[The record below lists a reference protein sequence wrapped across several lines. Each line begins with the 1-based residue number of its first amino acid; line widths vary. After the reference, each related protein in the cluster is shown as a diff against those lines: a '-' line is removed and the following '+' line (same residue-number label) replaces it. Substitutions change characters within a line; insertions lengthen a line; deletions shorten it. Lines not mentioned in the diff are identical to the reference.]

1 MVFARLRERLG
12 EYKRWALGQKRLRQK
27 EAEFDTITKECSRS
41 CGSEAAREVVEA
53 VCRAYN
59 GEVCPDYTDDQI
71 YTAREKWA
79 EILHTMHKHGKYSSG
94 NDVQIL
100 EGGDTCFPVMLEAID
115 SAKDRVWME
124 SYIFDGSSVAETF
137 YDALVRAKGRGV
149 DVILIL
155 DACGGSAFR
164 KEWLEHL
171 RSIGVPVVVFNPMVP
186 FLTDTIGP
194 PCFRDHRKILVAD
207 NTGFCGSMNIHQE
220 TCSPKMGG
228 DGHFYDVHSRMRGP
242 CVKDLADV
250 FISSLKESGSDIVRS
265 SIPDV
270 PAVAEPGMY
279 VQVLNSCVR
288 RQDYGLQKSLQLLL
302 RSADQSVIIASAYF
316 TPPGF
321 LRRTLIDT
329 ITRRKVK
336 TSLLVS
342 GNSDFWPIPGDL
354 MAQTHA
360 VRQFVGLPGC
370 DVSMYGAQHM
380 HAKYSSFD
388 GVYSFLG
395 SNNFDRYSTRRN
407 LECSIGVMDR
417 GFAEGIR
424 SIHEDK
430 KHKGFKPSLD
440 DWYFSNSFVR
450 LGCFIAYYCLKLS
463 GQNIVDGLNIY
474 NTQWRLRK
482 ELLVKALNKEAGITV
497 ATGMMWGLAFQL
509 NREVHT
515 KFLKKALKSLP
526 TKYCCLDASRPWF
539 VYWILRAL
547 ELLGNLD
554 RIEVADDMAGCDSSS
569 YESGDGVDG
578 VHLARLLCS

>member
-1 MVFARLRERLG
+1 MVFTRLRERIG
-12 EYKRWALGQKRLRQK
+12 EYKRWALGQKRIKQK
-27 EAEFDTITKECSRS
+27 EAEFDTITKECSKT
-41 CGSEAAREVVEA
+41 CGTEAAREVVEA
-53 VCRAYN
+53 VCKAYN
-59 GEVCPDYTDDQI
+59 RQTCPTYTDDEI
-71 YTAREKWA
+71 YGARQKWA
-79 EILHTMHKHGKYSSG
+79 DILHTMHKHGKFSSG

-100 EGGDTCFPVMLEAID
+100 EGGDTCFPVMLKAID

-124 SYIFDGSSVAETF
+124 SYIFDGSDVAKRF
-137 YDALVRAKGRGV
+137 YESLIRAKERGV

-155 DACGGSAFR
+155 DACGGSDFR

-171 RSIGVPVVVFNPMVP
+171 RSIGVPVVVFNPMLP

-194 PCFRDHRKILVAD
+194 PCFRDHRKILIAD

-228 DGHFYDVHSRMRGP
+228 NGHFYDVHSIMRGP
-242 CVKDLADV
+242 CVKDLAEV
-250 FISSLKESGSDIVRS
+250 FISSLKESGSDLIRE

-279 VQVLNSCVR
+279 
-288 RQDYGLQKSLQLLL
+288 
-302 RSADQSVIIASAYF
+302 A
-316 TPPGF
+316 T
-321 LRRTLIDT
+321 
-329 ITRRKVK
+329 
-336 TSLLVS
+336 
-342 GNSDFWPIPGDL
+342 
-354 MAQTHA
+354 
-360 VRQFVGLPGC
+360 
-370 DVSMYGAQHM
+370 QHM

-417 GFAEGIR
+417 DFANGIQA
-424 SIHEDK
+424 IHEDK
-430 KHKGFKPSLD
+430 KRKGFQPSLD

-497 ATGMMWGLAFQL
+497 ATGMMWGL
-509 NREVHT
+509 
-515 KFLKKALKSLP
+515 
-526 TKYCCLDASRPWF
+526 C
-539 VYWILRAL
+539 
-547 ELLGNLD
+547 
-554 RIEVADDMAGCDSSS
+554 
-569 YESGDGVDG
+569 
-578 VHLARLLCS
+578 